1 MQCYSQQIAVLGWV
15 AEGLGAAVYTD
26 MTKSV
31 SSFSS
36 ENLPGVSI
44 SIHALE
50 GFAEEESCFTD
61 QKLRENFPFR
71 ERIVP
76 VHTSLRIILSF
87 GHLRSLS
94 GYIWSNFRAISSFP
108 LWSLVDNFYPFKES
122 TWVLGFFS
130 HISGRE
136 TMVTTW
142 RQWGLALTSDQQPTP
157 KSLSAHL

>member
-94 GYIWSNFRAISSFP
+94 GYI
-108 LWSLVDNFYPFKES
+108 
-122 TWVLGFFS
+122 
-130 HISGRE
+130 
-136 TMVTTW
+136 
-142 RQWGLALTSDQQPTP
+142 
-157 KSLSAHL
+157 